1 MRSGKSNPLRVAIV
15 GASTLKGREIQSVLR
30 DRKFPLKKLVLLDS
44 DEDLGRLSEFE
55 GEPVVSLAI
64 SDSSLEFL
72 DVAFFASNAEQAHA
86 HAHLAAKNKF
96 LLVDLSHAFSEDP
109 SVPVFLENQPADRA
123 TASTLGLVASP
134 HPAAITVA
142 AILQRLSQA
151 FSIGNM
157 VVSIFEPASE
167 RGNSAI
173 EELRQQTINI
183 FSFQKIPKTVFDSQL
198 AFNLLSRLGEDAKE
212 PLISSERVIANHL
225 RALLK
230 PGSPLPSIV
239 LIQAP
244 VFHSHAF
251 SFFVE
256 MDAAVPI
263 AALEKCLESDVI
275 SVSGTDSEPPS
286 PVQMAGND
294 GIQIGG
300 IRRDSL
306 NPRGVWFWA
315 ASDNL
320 RLASVNA
327 VAAAERYLLQQ
338 LMEGKLTRSHD

>member
-30 DRKFPLKKLVLLDS
+30 DRKFPINKLVLLDS
-44 DEDLGRLSEFE
+44 DEDLGRLSEFD

-64 SDSSLEFL
+64 SDSSLEFI
-72 DVAFFASNAEQAHA
+72 DVAFFASEAEQVRAR
-86 HAHLAAKNKF
+86 AHLAARNKF
-96 LLVDLSHAFSEDP
+96 LLVDLSHAFSGDA
-109 SVPVFLENQPADRA
+109 SVPVFLENQPSDWPI
-123 TASTLGLVASP
+123 ASSLGLVASP

-142 AILQRLSQA
+142 TILQRLNQS
-151 FSIGNM
+151 FSIGSV

-167 RGNSAI
+167 RGSSAV
-173 EELRQQTINI
+173 EELKQQTISI
-183 FSFQKIPKTVFDSQL
+183 FSFQKSPQTIFDSQL
-198 AFNLLSRLGEDAKE
+198 AFNLLSRLGEDARE
-212 PLISSERVIANHL
+212 PLVASERVIANDV
-225 RALLK
+225 RALLR
-230 PGSPLPSIV
+230 PGSPLPSLA

-256 MDAAVPI
+256 VDAAEPI
-263 AALEKCLESDVI
+263 ADLEKCLESDAI
-275 SVSGTDSEPPS
+275 SVSETSDEPPS
-286 PVQMAGND
+286 PVRVAGND

-300 IRRDSL
+300 MKRDSL

-320 RLASVNA
+320 RLAAVNA
-327 VAAAERYLLQQ
+327 VAAAERYLQSG
-338 LMEGKLTRSHD
+338 MKVS

>member
-1 MRSGKSNPLRVAIV
+1 MRSGKVNPLRVAIV

-30 DRKFPLKKLVLLDS
+30 DRKFPLKKIVLLDS

-64 SDSSLEFL
+64 NESSLEFL
-72 DVAFFASNAEQAHA
+72 DVAFFASDAEQVRA
-86 HAHLAAKNKF
+86 HAHLAARNKF
-96 LLVDLSHAFSEDP
+96 LLVDLSHAFSEDA
-109 SVPVFLENQPADRA
+109 SVPVFLESQSPNRA

-142 AILQRLSQA
+142 TILQALSRV
-151 FSIGNM
+151 FSIGNI

-167 RGNSAI
+167 RGNNAV

-183 FSFQKIPKTVFDSQL
+183 FSFQQIPKTVFDSQL
-198 AFNLLSRLGEDAKE
+198 AFNLLSQLGEDAKE
-212 PLISSERVIANHL
+212 PLISSERVIASHV
-225 RALLK
+225 RALLR
-230 PGSPLPSIV
+230 PGSPLPSMA

-256 MDAAVPI
+256 MDVKVPVTD
-263 AALEKCLESDVI
+263 LEKCLESDVI
-275 SVSGTDSEPPS
+275 SVSVTDEPPS

-294 GIQIGG
+294 GIRIGG
-300 IRRDSL
+300 MRRDSL

-320 RLASVNA
+320 RLAAVNA
-327 VAAAERYLLQQ
+327 VAAAERHLLQ
-338 LMEGKLTRSHD
+338 

>member
-1 MRSGKSNPLRVAIV
+1 MRSGKSNPLRAAIV

-64 SDSSLEFL
+64 SESSLEFL
-72 DVAFFASNAEQAHA
+72 DVAFFASKPEEVRA
-86 HAHLAAKNKF
+86 HAHLAARNKF
-96 LLVDLSHAFSEDP
+96 LLVDLSHAFLEDA
-109 SVPVFLENQPADRA
+109 SVPLFLENQSGDRPI
-123 TASTLGLVASP
+123 ASLLGLAASP

-151 FSIGNM
+151 FTIGNA
-157 VVSIFEPASE
+157 VASIFEPASE
-167 RGNSAI
+167 RGNSGV
-173 EELRQQTINI
+173 EELKEQTISV
-183 FSFQKIPKTVFDSQL
+183 FSFQKSPQTVFDRQL

-212 PLISSERVIANHL
+212 QLMTSERVIASHIK
-225 RALLK
+225 ALLE
-230 PGSPLPSIV
+230 PDLRPPSLA

-256 MDAAVPI
+256 VDAAVPI
-263 AALEKCLESDVI
+263 ADLEQCLESDAI
-275 SVSGTDSEPPS
+275 SVIATGDEPPS
-286 PVQMAGND
+286 PVQVAGND
-294 GIQIGG
+294 GIQVGG
-300 IRRDSL
+300 MKRDFL

-320 RLASVNA
+320 RLAAVNA
-327 VAAAERYLLQQ
+327 VMAAERYLLQ
-338 LMEGKLTRSHD
+338 

>member
-15 GASTLKGREIQSVLR
+15 GASTLKGR

-44 DEDLGRLSEFE
+44 DEDLGRLTEFD

-96 LLVDLSHAFSEDP
+96 LLVDLSHAFSDDV
-109 SVPVFLENQPADRA
+109 SVPVFLENQLAGRA
-123 TASTLGLVASP
+123 IASTLGLVASP

-142 AILQRLSQA
+142 AILQPLSQA

-183 FSFQKIPKTVFDSQL
+183 FSFQKIPKIVFDSQL

-230 PGSPLPSIV
+230 PGSPLPSIA

-275 SVSGTDSEPPS
+275 SVSGTDTEPPS

-300 IRRDSL
+300 MRRDSL

-320 RLASVNA
+320 RLAAVNA
-327 VAAAERYLLQQ
+327 VAAAERYLLQ
-338 LMEGKLTRSHD
+338 

>member
-1 MRSGKSNPLRVAIV
+1 MRSGRSNPLRVAIV
-15 GASTLKGREIQSVLR
+15 GASTLKGREIQGVLR
-30 DRKFPLKKLVLLDS
+30 DRKFSLKKLVLLDS

-64 SDSSLEFL
+64 SNSSFEFI
-72 DVAFFASNAEQAHA
+72 DVAFFASNPEQAQT

-96 LLVDLSHAFSEDP
+96 LLVDLSHAFSEDA
-109 SVPVFLENQPADRA
+109 SVPVFLENQPADRPI
-123 TASTLGLVASP
+123 ASSLGLVASP

-142 AILQRLSQA
+142 TILQRLSQA

-167 RGNSAI
+167 RGNSAV

-212 PLISSERVIANHL
+212 PLISSERVIANHV
-225 RALLK
+225 RALLR
-230 PGSPLPSIV
+230 PISPLPSIA

-256 MDAAVPI
+256 VDVAVPI
-263 AALEKCLESDVI
+263 TDLEKCLESDAI
-275 SVSGTDSEPPS
+275 SVSATDDEPPS
-286 PVQMAGND
+286 PVQVAGND

-300 IRRDSL
+300 MKRDFL
-306 NPRGVWFWA
+306 NPRGIWFWA

-320 RLASVNA
+320 RLAAVNA
-327 VAAAERYLLQQ
+327 VAAAERYLLQ
-338 LMEGKLTRSHD
+338 

>member
-30 DRKFPLKKLVLLDS
+30 DRKFPIKKLVLLDR

-64 SDSSLEFL
+64 NESSLDFL
-72 DVAFFASNAEQAHA
+72 DVAFFASNPEQARA
-86 HAHLAAKNKF
+86 HAHLAARNKF
-96 LLVDLSHAFSEDP
+96 LLVDLSHAFSGDP
-109 SVPVFLENQPADRA
+109 SVPVFLESQPADRA
-123 TASTLGLVASP
+123 IASTLGLVASP

-142 AILQRLSQA
+142 TILQRLSQA
-151 FSIGNM
+151 FSVGNM

-167 RGNSAI
+167 RGNNAV

-198 AFNLLSRLGEDAKE
+198 AFNLLPQLGEDAKE
-212 PLISSERVIANHL
+212 PLISSERVIASHVS
-225 RALLK
+225 ALLS
-230 PGSPLPSIV
+230 PGLPLPSIA

-256 MDAAVPI
+256 MDVKVPVTD
-263 AALEKCLESDVI
+263 LEKCLESDVI
-275 SVSGTDSEPPS
+275 SVSVTDDEAPS

-294 GIQIGG
+294 GIRICG

-320 RLASVNA
+320 RLAAVNA
-327 VAAAERYLLQQ
+327 VAAAERHLLQ
-338 LMEGKLTRSHD
+338 

>member
-1 MRSGKSNPLRVAIV
+1 MRSLKSNLLRVAIV

-96 LLVDLSHAFSEDP
+96 LLVDLSHAFSEDA

-123 TASTLGLVASP
+123 IASTLGLVASP

-142 AILQRLSQA
+142 AILEPLSQA
-151 FSIGNM
+151 FSIGSM

-173 EELRQQTINI
+173 EELRQQTISI
-183 FSFQKIPKTVFDSQL
+183 FSFQKIPKIVFDSQL
-198 AFNLLSRLGEDAKE
+198 AFNLLSRLGEDARE

-225 RALLK
+225 RALLR
-230 PGSPLPSIV
+230 PGSLLPSIA

-286 PVQMAGND
+286 PVEMAGND

-300 IRRDSL
+300 MRRDSL

-320 RLASVNA
+320 RLAAVNA

>member
-30 DRKFPLKKLVLLDS
+30 DRRFPIKKLVLLDS

-64 SDSSLEFL
+64 NDSSLEFL
-72 DVAFFASNAEQAHA
+72 DVAFFASNAEQARA
-86 HAHLAAKNKF
+86 HAHLAARNKF
-96 LLVDLSHAFSEDP
+96 LLVDLSHAFSEDA
-109 SVPVFLENQPADRA
+109 SVPVFLESQPADI
-123 TASTLGLVASP
+123 ASTLGLVASP

-142 AILQRLSQA
+142 TILQRLSQG
-151 FSIGNM
+151 FSVGNI

-167 RGNSAI
+167 RGNNAV

-183 FSFQKIPKTVFDSQL
+183 FSFQQIPKTVFDSQL
-198 AFNLLSRLGEDAKE
+198 AFNLLSQLGEDAKE
-212 PLISSERVIANHL
+212 PLISSERVIANHV
-225 RALLK
+225 RALLSS
-230 PGSPLPSIV
+230 GSPLPSIA

-256 MDAAVPI
+256 TDVKVPV
-263 AALEKCLESDVI
+263 ADLEKCLESDAI
-275 SVSGTDSEPPS
+275 SVSATDNEPPS

-300 IRRDSL
+300 MRRDSL
-306 NPRGVWFWA
+306 NPRGIWFWA

-320 RLASVNA
+320 RLAALNA
-327 VAAAERYLLQQ
+327 VAAAERHLLQ
-338 LMEGKLTRSHD
+338 

>member
-30 DRKFPLKKLVLLDS
+30 DRKFPIKKLVLLDS

-64 SDSSLEFL
+64 NDRSLEFL
-72 DVAFFASNAEQAHA
+72 DVAFFASNAEQARA
-86 HAHLAAKNKF
+86 HAHLAARNKF
-96 LLVDLSHAFSEDP
+96 LLVDLSHAFSEDA
-109 SVPVFLENQPADRA
+109 SVPVFLESQPADI
-123 TASTLGLVASP
+123 ASTLGLVASP

-142 AILQRLSQA
+142 TILQRLSQG
-151 FSIGNM
+151 FSVGNI

-167 RGNSAI
+167 RGNNAV

-198 AFNLLSRLGEDAKE
+198 AFNLLSQLGEDAKE
-212 PLISSERVIANHL
+212 PLISSERVIASHV
-225 RALLK
+225 RALLG
-230 PGSPLPSIV
+230 PGSPLPSIA

-256 MDAAVPI
+256 MDVKVPVTD
-263 AALEKCLESDVI
+263 LEKCLESDVI
-275 SVSGTDSEPPS
+275 SVSVTDDEPPS

-300 IRRDSL
+300 IRRDFL

-320 RLASVNA
+320 RLAAVNA
-327 VAAAERYLLQQ
+327 VAAAERHLLQ
-338 LMEGKLTRSHD
+338 

>member
-1 MRSGKSNPLRVAIV
+1 MRSGKSNPLRAAIV

-30 DRKFPLKKLVLLDS
+30 DRKFPLKKLILLDS

-64 SDSSLEFL
+64 NESSLDFL
-72 DVAFFASNAEQAHA
+72 DVAFFASKPEEARA
-86 HAHLAAKNKF
+86 HAHLAARNKF
-96 LLVDLSHAFSEDP
+96 LLVDLSHAFSEDA
-109 SVPVFLENQPADRA
+109 SVPVFLESQSTNKPIA
-123 TASTLGLVASP
+123 ASMGCVASP

-142 AILQRLSQA
+142 NILQRFGEA
-151 FSIGNM
+151 FTVGNV

-167 RGNSAI
+167 RGSSGV
-173 EELRQQTINI
+173 EELKQQTINI
-183 FSFQKIPKTVFDSQL
+183 LSFQKSPQAVFDRQL

-212 PLISSERVIANHL
+212 TLIASERVIASHIK
-225 RALLK
+225 ALLE
-230 PGSPLPSIV
+230 PGSPLPSLA

-256 MDAAVPI
+256 VDAAVPI
-263 AALEKCLESDVI
+263 ADLEKCLESDAV
-275 SVSGTDSEPPS
+275 SVSATGDEPPS
-286 PVQMAGND
+286 PVQVAGTD

-300 IRRDSL
+300 MKRDIL

-315 ASDNL
+315 VSDNL
-320 RLASVNA
+320 RLAAVNA
-327 VAAAERYLLQQ
+327 VVAAERHLLQ
-338 LMEGKLTRSHD
+338 

>member
-30 DRKFPLKKLVLLDS
+30 DRRFPIKKLVLLDS

-64 SDSSLEFL
+64 NDSSLEFL
-72 DVAFFASNAEQAHA
+72 DVAFFASNAEQARA
-86 HAHLAAKNKF
+86 HAHLAARNKF
-96 LLVDLSHAFSEDP
+96 LLVDLSHAFSEDA
-109 SVPVFLENQPADRA
+109 SVPVFLESQPADI
-123 TASTLGLVASP
+123 ASTLGLVASP

-142 AILQRLSQA
+142 TILQRLSQG
-151 FSIGNM
+151 FSVGNI

-167 RGNSAI
+167 RGNNAV

-198 AFNLLSRLGEDAKE
+198 AFNLLSQLGEDAKE
-212 PLISSERVIANHL
+212 PLISSERVIASHV
-225 RALLK
+225 RALLG
-230 PGSPLPSIV
+230 PGSPLPSIA

-256 MDAAVPI
+256 MDVKVPVTD
-263 AALEKCLESDVI
+263 LEKCLESDVI
-275 SVSGTDSEPPS
+275 SVSVTDDEPPS

-320 RLASVNA
+320 RLAAVNA
-327 VAAAERYLLQQ
+327 VAAAERHLLQ
-338 LMEGKLTRSHD
+338 

>member
-64 SDSSLEFL
+64 NDTSLEFL
-72 DVAFFASNAEQAHA
+72 DVAFFASNAEQTRA

-96 LLVDLSHAFSEDP
+96 LLVDLSHAFSEDA
-109 SVPVFLENQPADRA
+109 SVPVFLESQPSDRA
-123 TASTLGLVASP
+123 IASPLGLVASP

-142 AILQRLSQA
+142 TILQRLSQA
-151 FSIGNM
+151 FSFDNI
-157 VVSIFEPASE
+157 VVTIFEPASE
-167 RGNSAI
+167 RGNNAV
-173 EELRQQTINI
+173 EELRQQTISI

-212 PLISSERVIANHL
+212 PLINSERVIANHV
-225 RALLK
+225 RALSRL
-230 PGSPLPSIV
+230 GSPLPSIA

-244 VFHSHAF
+244 MFHSHAF

-256 MDAAVPI
+256 MDATVPI
-263 AALEKCLESDVI
+263 TELEKCLESDAI
-275 SVSGTDSEPPS
+275 SVTATDDEPPS
-286 PVQMAGND
+286 PVDVAGNE
-294 GIQIGG
+294 GIQVGG
-300 IRRDSL
+300 MRRDL
-306 NPRGVWFWA
+306 FNPRGVWFWA

-320 RLASVNA
+320 RLAAVNA
-327 VAAAERYLLQQ
+327 VTAVEKYFLQQ
-338 LMEGKLTRSHD
+338 SMKGKVTGSHD

>member
-30 DRKFPLKKLVLLDS
+30 DRKFPIKKLVLLDS
-44 DEDLGRLSEFE
+44 DEDLGRLSEFD

-72 DVAFFASNAEQAHA
+72 DVAFFASEPEQVRAR
-86 HAHLAAKNKF
+86 AHLAARNKF
-96 LLVDLSHAFSEDP
+96 LLVDLSHAFSGDA
-109 SVPVFLENQPADRA
+109 SVPVFLENQPADRPI
-123 TASTLGLVASP
+123 ASSLGLMASP

-142 AILQRLSQA
+142 TILQRLNQT
-151 FSIGNM
+151 FSIGSI

-167 RGNSAI
+167 RGSSAV
-173 EELRQQTINI
+173 EELKQQTINI
-183 FSFQKIPKTVFDSQL
+183 FTFQKSPQTIFDSQL

-212 PLISSERVIANHL
+212 PLIASERVIANHVK
-225 RALLK
+225 ALLR
-230 PGSPLPSIV
+230 PGSPLPSLA

-256 MDAAVPI
+256 LDAPVPI
-263 AALEKCLESDVI
+263 RDLEKGLESDAI
-275 SVSGTDSEPPS
+275 SVIATSDEPPS
-286 PVQMAGND
+286 PVRVTGND

-300 IRRDSL
+300 MKRDL
-306 NPRGVWFWA
+306 INPRGVWFWA

-320 RLASVNA
+320 RIAAINA
-327 VAAAERYLLQQ
+327 VKAAERYLLQ
-338 LMEGKLTRSHD
+338 

>member
-1 MRSGKSNPLRVAIV
+1 MRSKGSTPLRAAIV
-15 GASTLKGREIQSVLR
+15 GASTLKGREIQSVLH
-30 DRKFPLKKLVLLDS
+30 DRKFPLRKLVLLDS

-72 DVAFFASNAEQAHA
+72 DVAFFASQPQHTRAY
-86 HAHLAAKNKF
+86 AHLAARNKF
-96 LLVDLSHAFSEDP
+96 LLVDLSHAFSEDA
-109 SVPVFLENQPADRA
+109 SVPVFLENQPADWSV
-123 TASTLGLVASP
+123 ASPLGLVASP

-142 AILQRLSQA
+142 TILQRLIQT
-151 FSIGNM
+151 FSIGSV

-167 RGNSAI
+167 RGNSAV
-173 EELRQQTINI
+173 EELKQQTINI
-183 FSFQKIPKTVFDSQL
+183 FSFQKSPKTVFDSQL
-198 AFNLLSRLGEDAKE
+198 AFNLLSSLGEDAKQ
-212 PLISSERVIANHL
+212 PLIDSERVIASHVK
-225 RALLK
+225 ALLR
-230 PGSPLPSIV
+230 PGSPLPSLA

-256 MDAAVPI
+256 VDAAVPI
-263 AALEKCLESDVI
+263 ADLEKCLESDAI
-275 SVSGTDSEPPS
+275 SVCAAKEEPPS
-286 PVQMAGND
+286 PVRVAGND

-300 IRRDSL
+300 MKRDTL

-320 RLASVNA
+320 RIAAVNA
-327 VAAAERYLLQQ
+327 VAAAERCLPQ
-338 LMEGKLTRSHD
+338 EVKVG

>member
-30 DRKFPLKKLVLLDS
+30 DRKFPIKKLVLLDS

-64 SDSSLEFL
+64 NESSLDFL
-72 DVAFFASNAEQAHA
+72 DVAFFASNTEQARA
-86 HAHLAAKNKF
+86 HAYLAARNKF

-109 SVPVFLENQPADRA
+109 SVPVFLESQPADKA
-123 TASTLGLVASP
+123 IASTLGLVTSP

-142 AILQRLSQA
+142 TILQRLSQA
-151 FSIGNM
+151 FSVGNM

-167 RGNSAI
+167 RGTNAV

-198 AFNLLSRLGEDAKE
+198 AFNLLSQLGEDAKE
-212 PLISSERVIANHL
+212 PLISSERVIASHIS
-225 RALLK
+225 ALLS
-230 PGSPLPSIV
+230 PGSPLPSIA

-256 MDAAVPI
+256 IDAKVPV
-263 AALEKCLESDVI
+263 ADLEKCLESDAI
-275 SVSGTDSEPPS
+275 SVSVTEDEPPS

-300 IRRDSL
+300 MRRDSL

-320 RLASVNA
+320 RLAAVNA
-327 VAAAERYLLQQ
+327 VAAAERYSLQQ
-338 LMEGKLTRSHD
+338 

>member
-1 MRSGKSNPLRVAIV
+1 MHSLKSNPLRVAIV

-30 DRKFPLKKLVLLDS
+30 DRKLPLKKLILLDS

-64 SDSSLEFL
+64 SESSLEFL

-96 LLVDLSHAFSEDP
+96 LLVDLSHAFSEDA
-109 SVPVFLENQPADRA
+109 SVPVFVESQPADRA
-123 TASTLGLVASP
+123 SASTLGLVASP

-142 AILQRLSQA
+142 AILEPLSQA
-151 FSIGNM
+151 FSIGSI

-225 RALLK
+225 RALLR
-230 PGSPLPSIV
+230 PGSPLPSIA

-251 SFFVE
+251 SFFAE

-286 PVQMAGND
+286 PVQIAGND

-320 RLASVNA
+320 RLAAANA
-327 VAAAERYLLQQ
+327 VAAAERYLLQ
-338 LMEGKLTRSHD
+338 

>member
-320 RLASVNA
+320 RLAAVNA

>member
-1 MRSGKSNPLRVAIV
+1 MSSGKSNPLRVAIV

-30 DRKFPLKKLVLLDS
+30 DRKFPIKKLVLLDS
-44 DEDLGRLSEFE
+44 DEDLGRLSEFD

-72 DVAFFASNAEQAHA
+72 DVAFFASEPTQVRAR
-86 HAHLAAKNKF
+86 AHLAARNKF
-96 LLVDLSHAFSEDP
+96 LLVDLSHAFSGDP
-109 SVPVFLENQPADRA
+109 SVPVFLENQPADWPI
-123 TASTLGLVASP
+123 ASSLGLVASP

-142 AILQRLSQA
+142 TILQCLNQT
-151 FSIGNM
+151 FSIGSV

-167 RGNSAI
+167 RGSSAV
-173 EELRQQTINI
+173 EELKQQTISI
-183 FSFQKIPKTVFDSQL
+183 FSFQKSPQTIFDSQL
-198 AFNLLSRLGEDAKE
+198 AFNLLSRLGEDARE
-212 PLISSERVIANHL
+212 PLVASERVIANDV
-225 RALLK
+225 RALLR
-230 PGSPLPSIV
+230 PGSPLPSLA

-256 MDAAVPI
+256 VDAAVPI
-263 AALEKCLESDVI
+263 ADLEKCLESDSI
-275 SVSGTDSEPPS
+275 SVSETSDEPPS
-286 PVQMAGND
+286 PVRVAGND

-300 IRRDSL
+300 MKRDSL

-320 RLASVNA
+320 RLAAVNA
-327 VAAAERYLLQQ
+327 VAAAERYLQSG
-338 LMEGKLTRSHD
+338 MKVS

>member
-30 DRKFPLKKLVLLDS
+30 DRRFPIKKLVLLDS

-64 SDSSLEFL
+64 NESSLDFL
-72 DVAFFASNAEQAHA
+72 DVAFFASNAEQARA
-86 HAHLAAKNKF
+86 HAHLAARNKF
-96 LLVDLSHAFSEDP
+96 LLVDLSHAFSEDA
-109 SVPVFLENQPADRA
+109 SVPVFLESQPADI
-123 TASTLGLVASP
+123 ASTLGLVASP

-142 AILQRLSQA
+142 TILQRLGQA
-151 FSIGNM
+151 FSVGNI

-167 RGNSAI
+167 RGNNAV

-198 AFNLLSRLGEDAKE
+198 AFNLLSQLGEDAKK
-212 PLISSERVIANHL
+212 PLISSERVIASHV
-225 RALLK
+225 RALLR
-230 PGSPLPSIV
+230 PGSPLPSMA

-251 SFFVE
+251 SFFFE
-256 MDAAVPI
+256 MDVKVPVTD
-263 AALEKCLESDVI
+263 LEKCLESDVI
-275 SVSGTDSEPPS
+275 SVSVTDDEAPS

-300 IRRDSL
+300 IRRDFL

-320 RLASVNA
+320 RLAAVNA
-327 VAAAERYLLQQ
+327 VAAAERHLLQ
-338 LMEGKLTRSHD
+338 

>member
-30 DRKFPLKKLVLLDS
+30 DRKFPIKKLVLLDS

-72 DVAFFASNAEQAHA
+72 DVAFFASNAEQARA
-86 HAHLAAKNKF
+86 HAHLAAKNQF
-96 LLVDLSHAFSEDP
+96 LLVDLSHAFSEDA
-109 SVPVFLENQPADRA
+109 SVPVFLENQRTDQAI
-123 TASTLGLVASP
+123 ASTLGLVASP

-151 FSIGNM
+151 FSIGN
-157 VVSIFEPASE
+157 VAVSIFEPASE

-212 PLISSERVIANHL
+212 PLISSERVIANHI
-225 RALLK
+225 RALLR
-230 PGSPLPSIV
+230 PGSPLPSIS

-256 MDAAVPI
+256 IDVTVPI
-263 AALEKCLESDVI
+263 ADLEKCLESDAI
-275 SVSGTDSEPPS
+275 SVSATDDEPPS
-286 PVQMAGND
+286 PVQVAGND

-300 IRRDSL
+300 MRRDSL
-306 NPRGVWFWA
+306 NPRCVWFWA

-320 RLASVNA
+320 RLAAVNA
-327 VAAAERYLLQQ
+327 VAAAERYC
-338 LMEGKLTRSHD
+338 SI

>member
-30 DRKFPLKKLVLLDS
+30 DRKFPIKKLVLLDS
-44 DEDLGRLSEFE
+44 DEDLGRLSEFD

-72 DVAFFASNAEQAHA
+72 DVAFFASEPKQVRAR
-86 HAHLAAKNKF
+86 AHLPARNKF
-96 LLVDLSHAFSEDP
+96 LLVDLSHAFSGDA
-109 SVPVFLENQPADRA
+109 SVPVFLENQPADWPI
-123 TASTLGLVASP
+123 ASSLGLVASP

-142 AILQRLSQA
+142 TILQRLNQT
-151 FSIGNM
+151 FSIGSV

-167 RGNSAI
+167 RGSSAV
-173 EELRQQTINI
+173 EELKQQTISI
-183 FSFQKIPKTVFDSQL
+183 FSFQKSPQTIFDSQL
-198 AFNLLSRLGEDAKE
+198 AFNLLSRLGEDARE
-212 PLISSERVIANHL
+212 PLVASERVIANDV
-225 RALLK
+225 RALLR
-230 PGSPLPSIV
+230 PGSPLPSLA

-256 MDAAVPI
+256 VDAAVPI
-263 AALEKCLESDVI
+263 ADLEKCLESDSI
-275 SVSGTDSEPPS
+275 SVSETSDEPPS
-286 PVQMAGND
+286 PVRVAGND

-300 IRRDSL
+300 MKRDSL

-320 RLASVNA
+320 RLAAVNA
-327 VAAAERYLLQQ
+327 VAAAERYLQSG
-338 LMEGKLTRSHD
+338 MKVS

>member
-1 MRSGKSNPLRVAIV
+1 MRSRKSNPLRVAIV
-15 GASTLKGREIQSVLR
+15 GASTLKGREIQSVLH

-64 SDSSLEFL
+64 SDSSLEFI
-72 DVAFFASNAEQAHA
+72 DVAFFASNAEQVHA
-86 HAHLAAKNKF
+86 YAHLAAKNKF
-96 LLVDLSHAFSEDP
+96 LLVDLSHAFSGDA
-109 SVPVFLENQPADRA
+109 SVPVFLENQPADWPIG
-123 TASTLGLVASP
+123 SSLGLVSSP

-142 AILQRLSQA
+142 TILQRLNQT
-151 FSIGNM
+151 FSIGST

-167 RGNSAI
+167 RGNSAV
-173 EELRQQTINI
+173 EELKQQTINI
-183 FSFQKIPKTVFDSQL
+183 FAFQKSPQTVFDRQL

-212 PLISSERVIANHL
+212 PLIASERVIANHV
-225 RALLK
+225 RALL
-230 PGSPLPSIV
+230 GSGSTLPSLA

-256 MDAAVPI
+256 VDAAVPI
-263 AALEKCLESDVI
+263 ADLEKCLESDAI
-275 SVSGTDSEPPS
+275 SVSATCEEPPS
-286 PVQMAGND
+286 PVGVAGND

-300 IRRDSL
+300 MKRDSL

-320 RLASVNA
+320 RLAAVNG
-327 VAAAERYLLQQ
+327 VVAAERYLLQQ
-338 LMEGKLTRSHD
+338 GMEGKVS